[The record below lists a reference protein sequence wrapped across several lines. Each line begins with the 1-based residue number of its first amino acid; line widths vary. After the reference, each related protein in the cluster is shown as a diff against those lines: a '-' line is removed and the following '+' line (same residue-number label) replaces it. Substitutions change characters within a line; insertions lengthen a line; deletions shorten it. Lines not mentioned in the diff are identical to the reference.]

1 MTTGRLRC
9 GVLFALPTD
18 REEFDAVSS
27 GDALPDYR
35 RGLLR
40 GGSPALVW
48 DRRYARVVEA
58 MDQLRTVVAD
68 VGGYAFPMAT
78 LADLGA
84 ASSTCDTLILIA
96 HWRGWQVSES
106 DLRSDARTIEH
117 RLRHAGLGD
126 LLAAG
131 PVSVRGLVATLNE
144 IVQNG
149 MLLRR
154 IAPELQRP
162 YMNPVLAATI
172 GRDLLDEL
180 LVDAIDPGN
189 RVELYDGQYVPGE
202 IEEAIDGEFRG
213 DIDLAT
219 CSSVALATLISMR
232 RGGQVH
238 LVHTVDAIDPL
249 PCCLIIAATL
259 RYALR
264 HGVSY
269 ADARLTVA
277 EHLRADWRH

>member
-1 MTTGRLRC
+1 MTNGRLRC

-18 REEFDAVSS
+18 RAEFDAVSS
-27 GDALPDYR
+27 GEVLPDYG

-40 GGSPALVW
+40 GGSPANVW
-48 DRRYARVVEA
+48 DRRYVRVVEA

-68 VGGYAFPMAT
+68 VGGYAFPTAT
-78 LADLGA
+78 LADLA
-84 ASSTCDTLILIA
+84 EASSTCDTLILIA
-96 HWRGWQVSES
+96 HWRGWHVSES
-106 DLRSDARTIEH
+106 DLRADAPTIAH
-117 RLRHAGLGD
+117 RLRHADLGD
-126 LLAAG
+126 LLAPG
-131 PVSVRGLVATLNE
+131 PVSVHGLVATLNE
-144 IVQNG
+144 IVQSG
-149 MLLRR
+149 VLLRR

-162 YMNPVLAATI
+162 YMDPVLTATI

-180 LVDAIDPGN
+180 LVDAIEPGN
-189 RVELYDGQYVPGE
+189 RVELYGGQYVPGE
-202 IEEAIDGEFRG
+202 IEEAIDGDFRG

-249 PCCLIIAATL
+249 PCCLIIAAAL

-269 ADARLTVA
+269 AEARLTVA
-277 EHLRADWRH
+277 ERLRAERR